1 MEDKIVWICKA
12 FELLS
17 PFELYG
23 ILQLRNSVFVVE
35 QNCVYNDTDGK
46 DLKAMH
52 LFAMKEDKVIAHAR
66 LIPKGLSYNEAS
78 IGRVVTDIAYR
89 NTGLGRQ
96 LMEKSIEETLKTF
109 STNSIRI
116 SAQAWLKGFYQ
127 SLGFVQQSNEYL
139 EDDIPHI
146 EMLYEKH

>member
-1 MEDKIVWICKA
+1 MNEKVIWICKS
-12 FELLS
+12 FEQLS
-17 PFELYG
+17 PFELYK

-46 DLKAMH
+46 DLEAMH
-52 LFAMKEDKVIAHAR
+52 LFATREDKVIAHAR
-66 LIPKGLSYNEAS
+66 LIPKGISYNEAS
-78 IGRVVTDIAYR
+78 IGRVVTDITYR

-96 LMEKSIEETLKTF
+96 LMEKSIEQALKTF
-109 STNSIRI
+109 GTNSIRI
-116 SAQAWLKGFYQ
+116 SAQAWLKQFYQ